1 MSSSWWWCLCIQT
14 VFEMGKEMWVYRKER
29 EREREWEGER
39 DCDRPRKQEIKC
51 VVKLA
56 RFY

>member
-29 EREREWEGER
+29 EWEGER

>member
-14 VFEMGKEMWVYRKER
+14 VFEMGKEMWVYKKR
-29 EREREWEGER
+29 EREREGER